1 MLKDIKVSQL
11 EALLSYMYVG
21 EVEVKQNDLDELIK
35 AAECLRIKGL
45 AFPNEDPVTSE
56 SSKNQLKTS
65 SSTVSISEKTDVTD
79 VSSHSSSPPRKRQRK
94 DFDDKENN
102 NSNIEISN
110 SLHCQ
115 QSSSFNEE
123 NSPTQNNDD
132 PGTSPGNQIKAETDT
147 INEGSPS
154 SLEDRELSC
163 QNLADIGLVDNGMD
177 DSNEIEED
185 YPSFTEINIER
196 EKLGICND
204 ENWIDFERA
213 GPSGL
218 QKVSQYFGI

>member
-1 MLKDIKVSQL
+1 
-11 EALLSYMYVG
+11 MYLG
-21 EVEVKQNDLDELIK
+21 ELEVKQSDLDDLIK
-35 AAECLRIKGL
+35 TAECLRIKGL
-45 AFPNEDPVTSE
+45 AVPDEDPVANVT
-56 SSKNQLKTS
+56 SKNQQKIS
-65 SSTVSISEKTDVTD
+65 SSTVNSDGISEKVVITD
-79 VSSHSSSPPRKRQRK
+79 VSNSHCSSPPRKRQRK
-94 DFDDKENN
+94 DSEDNE
-102 NSNIEISN
+102 EISN
-110 SLHCQ
+110 SVHCQ
-115 QSSSFNEE
+115 QSYSFIEQK
-123 NSPTQNNDD
+123 SPSQYNDD

-196 EKLGICND
+196 EELGICND